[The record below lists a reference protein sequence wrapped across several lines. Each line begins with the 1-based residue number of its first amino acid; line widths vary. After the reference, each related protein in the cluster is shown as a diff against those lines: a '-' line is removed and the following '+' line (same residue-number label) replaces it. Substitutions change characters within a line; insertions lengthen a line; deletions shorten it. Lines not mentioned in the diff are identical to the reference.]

1 MTNFVKNLEV
11 AIDLGSDTV
20 KVAYAFES
28 KNSVEY
34 GKLAPCDIT
43 GSVIVPAIAYY
54 DEETLS
60 WLFGEEV
67 YKNVDRSFVTVV
79 KIKSLLSLL
88 LIRRN
93 KRVTASNKQYYFDK
107 NLFPKFYFPNRK
119 KLAEDFAK
127 AEDLDMTFKA
137 NKTPQE
143 VCEEFFGYLI
153 DNTVMPAIQRLQK
166 ERGIHFENINYSL
179 VYPTKAG
186 KEYVEEL
193 ERLATRACGK
203 DMKKVLSSTKALGLF
218 AYHRQVLKKGD
229 AVVIFD
235 MGEEDISVAKFTLNS
250 SGSMIIDGVDGHNE
264 PMEIGGNDFD
274 YALRDYVEGVISDRE
289 TVGAPPSGED
299 GYIAEKGLHST
310 QFLTLNE
317 IKKTKTALS
326 LDDEIFELAF
336 KDGVTMSIQRDVVVQ
351 TGVTRDDFLK
361 CVGIKNSDGVAKK
374 IADYII
380 SEMKRT
386 LNNDV
391 DKVMLSGGVSETYGL
406 IEYIDGQLKNAGLR
420 VEIITFD
427 DYQSEDDNFTILSN
441 EDSTFAPAVGGAIV
455 ALMGYELKM
464 AVALSY
470 GTWLYNKNINKK
482 ILDVFLLR
490 GRVIP
495 PKGGEYSCSTYV
507 NYKDAWSDRV
517 RNEEIFSTTIGK
529 KGDVIGDPDSEIRR
543 QREKDIDLKV
553 VSGGANKG
561 EILFYCKDKGTL
573 KRVEIQGLLYFKEGV
588 KIDPDGRATPFI
600 HNDVMKNGRYN
611 MILVR
616 PVGSSSYPKKTYYE
630 NIVLKFSGVDDF
642 EVESSD

>member
-250 SGSMIIDGVDGHNE
+250 SGSMIIDGVDVHNV
-264 PMEIGGNDFD
+264 PMEIG
-274 YALRDYVEGVISDRE
+274 
-289 TVGAPPSGED
+289 
-299 GYIAEKGLHST
+299 
-310 QFLTLNE
+310 
-317 IKKTKTALS
+317 
-326 LDDEIFELAF
+326 
-336 KDGVTMSIQRDVVVQ
+336 
-351 TGVTRDDFLK
+351 
-361 CVGIKNSDGVAKK
+361 
-374 IADYII
+374 
-380 SEMKRT
+380 
-386 LNNDV
+386 
-391 DKVMLSGGVSETYGL
+391 
-406 IEYIDGQLKNAGLR
+406 
-420 VEIITFD
+420 
-427 DYQSEDDNFTILSN
+427 
-441 EDSTFAPAVGGAIV
+441 
-455 ALMGYELKM
+455 
-464 AVALSY
+464 
-470 GTWLYNKNINKK
+470 
-482 ILDVFLLR
+482 
-490 GRVIP
+490 
-495 PKGGEYSCSTYV
+495 
-507 NYKDAWSDRV
+507 
-517 RNEEIFSTTIGK
+517 
-529 KGDVIGDPDSEIRR
+529 
-543 QREKDIDLKV
+543 
-553 VSGGANKG
+553 
-561 EILFYCKDKGTL
+561 
-573 KRVEIQGLLYFKEGV
+573 
-588 KIDPDGRATPFI
+588 
-600 HNDVMKNGRYN
+600 
-611 MILVR
+611 
-616 PVGSSSYPKKTYYE
+616 
-630 NIVLKFSGVDDF
+630 
-642 EVESSD
+642 